1 VSSET
6 RKDVQQVR
14 TQNKAG
20 CVIVPRNAYDD
31 SDTDII
37 VATTSPSPPL
47 PCIPVGDS
55 SSKKSFTHL
64 ERWHLATGAAASAR
78 VPEAPPHARL
88 HAPNV
93 DCPVYLRMP
102 LLSLLVPL
110 DLLRR
115 RFDTVPE
122 PSL

>member
-6 RKDVQQVR
+6 KKDVQQVR

-31 SDTDII
+31 SDII

-47 PCIPVGDS
+47 PYIPVGD

-64 ERWHLATGAAASAR
+64 ERWHLTTGAAASAR

-93 DCPVYLRMP
+93 DCPVYLCMP